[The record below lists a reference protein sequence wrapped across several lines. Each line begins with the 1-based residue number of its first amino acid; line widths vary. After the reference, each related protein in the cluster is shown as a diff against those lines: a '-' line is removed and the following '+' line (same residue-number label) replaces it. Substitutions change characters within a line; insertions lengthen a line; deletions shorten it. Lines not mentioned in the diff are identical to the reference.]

1 MNKLV
6 KNGDTRCRHNEAKYK
21 ILSTLFRSRRYI
33 LPRKLAQLTG
43 LTEGGVR
50 TRLSKMYVQG
60 HIWRKIC
67 RWKGENGYMYRY
79 LKPMGYRV
87 YIELE
92 RRMKIREVTG
102 VNISLNWKKRVPPD
116 VLNECRKAI
125 MR

>member
-6 KNGDTRCRHNEAKYK
+6 KKGDTRCRHNEAKFK
-21 ILSTLFRSRRYI
+21 ILSTLFHSRRYI
-33 LPRKLAQLTG
+33 LPRKIAHSTG
-43 LTEGGVR
+43 LTEGGLR
-50 TRLSKMYVQG
+50 IRLNKMYLQG
-60 HIWRKIC
+60 YIWRKIC

-79 LKPMGYRV
+79 LKPRGYRV

-92 RRMKIREVTG
+92 RRIKIREVTG

-116 VLNECRKAI
+116 VLNEYRKAI